1 LTPKRFAV
9 LFFKNSL
16 LAASWLA
23 FATLAAATVMRAVL
37 ISQEVPVP
45 TLEGRTLPQAGA
57 LAGEVGLLVRV
68 EGRRHHPTI
77 PPEQVMAQDPPPGG
91 TLKAERSVRV
101 WLSTGPERLTVPPV
115 TGQKVRS
122 ARLALEQ
129 ALVPLARVVEIDDD
143 ADPGTVLEQVP
154 PAGEAVSPEQGVSLL
169 VSRGHQRPEYVMPD
183 LIGRPAAGLA
193 DQLDAAGLMV
203 AAVVHRA
210 YPGVPPGIVVRQQPP
225 AGYRVNPAVSVS
237 FEVSQDQP

>member
-1 LTPKRFAV
+1 LSPKRFAV

-23 FATLAAATVMRAVL
+23 FATLAAATAMRAVL

-45 TLEGRTLPQAGA
+45 ALEGQALPQAGSQA
-57 LAGEVGLLVRV
+57 ARVGLLVRV

-77 PPEQVMAQDPPPGG
+77 PPDRVVAQDPPYGA
-91 TLKAERSVRV
+91 TLKAERSIRV

-129 ALVPLARVVEIDDD
+129 AMVPLARVVEIDDE
-143 ADPGTVLEQVP
+143 AEPGTVLEQQ
-154 PAGEAVSPEQGVSLL
+154 PAPGQAVSPDQGVSLL
-169 VSRGHQRPEYVMPD
+169 VSRGDQRPEYVMPD

-193 DQLDAAGLMV
+193 EQLDAAGLLV

-210 YPGVPPGIVVRQQPP
+210 YPGVAPGTVVRQQPP
-225 AGYRVNPAVSVS
+225 AGHRVNPAMSVS
-237 FEVSQDQP
+237 FEVSRD